1 MLIDKEKPFYNV
13 TQVSEILGISADR
26 LRTYDEEK
34 LVVPARQGKSD
45 KRLYSELDI
54 EWLKD
59 VRTIISKNRMN
70 IYSFKLMLKV
80 MGYISD
86 NEFDKLAKDSPNDD
100 IWEIFARI
108 RKNPNYDIKR
118 EAKDKVHVTCRS
130 QAILLASIL
139 KAK

>member
-26 LRTYDEEK
+26 LRTYDKEK
-34 LVVPARQGKSD
+34 LVVPARRGKSD

-86 NEFDKLAKDSPNDD
+86 NEFDKLAKASPNDD

-108 RKNPNYDIKR
+108 RKNPNYDK
-118 EAKDKVHVTCRS
+118 
-130 QAILLASIL
+130 L
-139 KAK
+139 KNF